1 MSAVPTLSDVA
12 KRAGVSLATVD
23 RVINKR
29 PNVKPRTVERVRQ
42 AMADLNYRPDPL
54 AAGLARR
61 KRFRLL
67 FLLPTGTNAF
77 MIDLASQIEGMEAW
91 LAASRASVETVHA
104 DVFDPGAL
112 TAAID
117 SLDRSADG
125 AAIVALDHPEVRAA
139 LDRLAGDGMP
149 LVTLVSDAPASRRGR
164 FVGVDNAAAGR
175 TAGAL
180 IGRFAAGRKGT
191 AGLLVGSLSLRDHM
205 DRCFGFSQVVMRDYP
220 NLTILPIVDTRDD
233 RERAEVAV
241 RDLCSTRH
249 DLVALYNAG
258 AGNQGVARAL
268 AQLGDR
274 RPIFVGHELTE
285 SSRDALRE
293 GTFDALLAQN
303 PGHEVRSAGRIL
315 LAKAMGTSVIAEQ
328 ERIRIDIFIRENCP
342 F

>member
-149 LVTLVSDAPASRRGR
+149 LVTLVSDAPASRRER
-164 FVGVDNAAAGR
+164 FVGVDNAA
-175 TAGAL
+175 AGAL

>member
-117 SLDRSADG
+117 ALDRSADG

-149 LVTLVSDAPASRRGR
+149 LVTLVSDAPASRRER

-220 NLTILPIVDTRDD
+220 NLSILPIVDTRDD

-303 PGHEVRSAGRIL
+303 PGHEVRSAARIL